1 MFAAQAWPNDGAKR
15 MGRHISEAFGEV
27 LGFLRQGFDR
37 EADRRRAF
45 EAELAQ
51 LLAPHLAVLVRRRAK
66 LLEDGEHRRWSDT
79 LDCYM
84 RESLLPQLNGHRDYA
99 ERNRTF
105 VALMIDVSIERAQ
118 YRTANSPDISFASR
132 LNAGFAN

>member
-1 MFAAQAWPNDGAKR
+1 
-15 MGRHISEAFGEV
+15 MGRHISEAFAEV

-37 EADRRRAF
+37 KADRRRAF

-84 RESLLPQLNGHRDYA
+84 RESLLPVLNGHRDYA

-118 YRTANSPDISFASR
+118 YRAANSSDISFAPQ

>member
-1 MFAAQAWPNDGAKR
+1 
-15 MGRHISEAFGEV
+15 MGRYVFQSLRQV

-37 EADRRRAF
+37 GANRRRAF
-45 EAELAQ
+45 EVELAELI
-51 LLAPHLAVLVRRRAK
+51 APHMTVLVRRRAK

-84 RESLLPQLNGHRDYA
+84 RESLWPLLENDREFA

-105 VALMIDVSIERAQ
+105 VTLMIDVSIERAQ
-118 YRTANSPDISFASR
+118 RRAASPAVAPYVPH
-132 LNAGFAN
+132 LNAGLVNSL